1 MSSNQANPVNLKP
14 VNEKIRAFIGFRMSA
29 EVAQAIAAFVDH
41 LKHHVAGD
49 GIIWVDPHNIHL
61 TLRFL
66 GDAVDLHMIT
76 PLIEVLK
83 AIAGETRPFA
93 IRVQGLGVFPSSQ
106 RPRTVW
112 VGIVSEELK
121 KLAVRVDRAAVQC
134 GFHSEP
140 RPFAPH
146 ITIARLR
153 KIKHWKALREVLGER
168 VSLAFGSL
176 TVDRISIYRSIK
188 EGEARIYEDIASF
201 PLAST

>member
-1 MSSNQANPVNLKP
+1 MKTNLKS
-14 VNEKIRAFIGFRMSA
+14 VDEKIRAFVGFRMSA
-29 EVAQAIAAFVDH
+29 NMAQAIAVFIDH
-41 LKHHVAGD
+41 LKRCVPGN
-49 GIIWVDPHNIHL
+49 GITWVDPHNVHL

-66 GDAVDLHMIT
+66 GNVVDLHMIT
-76 PLIEVLK
+76 PLVEVLK
-83 AIAGETRPFA
+83 AVAAETQPFS
-93 IRVQGLGVFPSSQ
+93 IRVQGVGVFPNLQ

-146 ITIARLR
+146 ITIARLH
-153 KIKHWKALREVLGER
+153 KIKHCKALREAPGER

-176 TVDRISIYRSIK
+176 TVDQISIYRSLK
-188 EGEARIYEDIASF
+188 EDHTRIYEEIASF